1 MTDTSPIAPERAP
14 ASASPWAPLSLPVF
28 RMLWAVWM
36 TANACMW
43 MSDVAAAWMMTTLT
57 SSPTMV
63 ALVQTAATLPVFLL
77 GVPSGALADILDRRR
92 YFVATQFWV
101 AAVAVVLCVA
111 SLLDALTPSLLL
123 ALTFLNG
130 IGLAMRWPVFA
141 AIVPGIVP
149 RPQLLAALALNGL
162 AMNASRIVGPIV
174 AGMLI
179 AAAGSE
185 WVFALNAALSVVAGF
200 MILRWKSEQKVS
212 ALPAE
217 RFVGAIRVGLQ
228 YVRQSPRMH
237 VVLLRIG
244 LFFLHSTALIALL
257 PLVATRLQGGGA
269 GTYTL
274 LLSAIGAGAIVAVL
288 WMRRLRD
295 WMDNDAMVRNGTLLH
310 ALATVAAAFA
320 PNIGIALPAMLVA
333 GMAWISVANTIMTAA
348 QLALPDWVRARAM
361 AIYQTALMG
370 GGALGAALWGQVAGL
385 TDVRTSLLLAS
396 ASGLAAWMAT
406 RRRRLE
412 GDATPDDLSP
422 ALIWKD
428 PVTAFAV
435 APERG
440 PVLLTIA
447 YEIDPAR
454 ADEFIA
460 VMRESRAG
468 RLRHG
473 VIGWELFRDTKHP
486 GRYIEYIVEESWVEH
501 LRRFERM
508 PAAEVVLR
516 DRKQALHVGAEPPVV
531 TRYVAEPV
539 DRP

>member
-1 MTDTSPIAPERAP
+1 MTDTSPAAPARAP
-14 ASASPWAPLSLPVF
+14 VSASPWAPLSLPVF
-28 RMLWAVWM
+28 RMLWVVWM

-43 MSDVAAAWMMTTLT
+43 MNDVAAAWMMTTLT
-57 SSPTMV
+57 PSPTMV
-63 ALVQTAATLPVFLL
+63 ALVQTASTLPVFLL
-77 GVPSGALADILDRRR
+77 GMPSGALADILDRRR

-101 AAVAVVLCVA
+101 AAVAVVLCIA

-123 ALTFLNG
+123 ALTFANG

-149 RPQLLAALALNGL
+149 RTQLPAALALNGL

-174 AGMLI
+174 AGTLI

-185 WVFALNAALSVVAGF
+185 WVFALNAALSVGAGF
-200 MILRWKSEQKVS
+200 VILRWRSEQKIS

-237 VVLLRIG
+237 VVMLRIA

-257 PLVATRLQGGGA
+257 PLVAKRLHGGGA
-269 GTYTL
+269 GTFTL
-274 LLSAIGAGAIVAVL
+274 LLSAMGAGAIVAVL
-288 WMRRLRD
+288 SMRRLRD

-310 ALATVAAAFA
+310 ALATVAAAYA
-320 PNIGIALPAMLVA
+320 PNVAVALPAMLLA
-333 GMAWISVANTIMTAA
+333 GMAWISVANTITTAA
-348 QLALPDWVRARAM
+348 QLTLPDWVRARGM
-361 AIYQTALMG
+361 SIYQAALMG

-385 TDVRTSLLLAS
+385 SDVRTSLLLAS
-396 ASGLAAWMAT
+396 ASGLAAWLAT

-412 GDATPDDLSP
+412 GAEPDDLSP

-428 PVTAFAV
+428 PVTAFPV

-440 PVLLTIA
+440 PVLVTIA

-454 ADEFIA
+454 ADEFVA
-460 VMRESRAG
+460 LMHESRAG
-468 RLRHG
+468 RLRYG
-473 VIGWELFRDTKHP
+473 VIGWELFRDTSQP

-508 PAAEVVLR
+508 TAAEVSLR
-516 DRKQALHVGAEPPVV
+516 DRKLALHIGAEPPVV

-539 DRP
+539 DRH

>member
-1 MTDTSPIAPERAP
+1 MTDTSAIAPERTP
-14 ASASPWAPLSLPVF
+14 VSASPWAPLSLPVF

-43 MSDVAAAWMMTTLT
+43 MNDVAAAWVMTTLT
-57 SSPTMV
+57 PSPTMV

-101 AAVAVVLCVA
+101 AAVAVVLCIA

-123 ALTFLNG
+123 GLTFLNG

-149 RPQLLAALALNGL
+149 RPQLSAALALNGL
-162 AMNASRIVGPIV
+162 AMNASRIIGPIV
-174 AGMLI
+174 AGTLI

-212 ALPAE
+212 SLPAE

-228 YVRQSPRMH
+228 YVRQSPPMH
-237 VVLLRIG
+237 VVMLRIA

-269 GTYTL
+269 GTFTL
-274 LLSAIGAGAIVAVL
+274 LLSAMGVGAIVAVL
-288 WMRRLRD
+288 SIRRLRD

-320 PNIGIALPAMLVA
+320 PSIGIALLAMLVA
-333 GMAWISVANTIMTAA
+333 GMAWISVANTITTAA

-370 GGALGAALWGQVAGL
+370 GGALGSALWGQVAGL
-385 TDVRTSLLLAS
+385 ADVRTSLLLAS
-396 ASGLAAWMAT
+396 ASGLAAWLLT
-406 RRRRLE
+406 RRHRID
-412 GDATPDDLSP
+412 GATAEDLSP
-422 ALIWKD
+422 AHAWDD
-428 PVTAFAV
+428 PVTAFQV

-440 PVLLTIA
+440 PVLVTIA

-454 ADEFIA
+454 ADEFVA
-460 VMRESRAG
+460 LMHESRVS
-468 RLRHG
+468 RLQHG
-473 VIGWELFRDTKHP
+473 VIGWELFRDTSHA
-486 GRYIEYIVEESWVEH
+486 GRYIEYIVEEAWVEH

-508 PAAEVVLR
+508 PIAAIALR
-516 DRKQALHVGAEPPVV
+516 DRKLALHIGAVPPIV

-539 DRP
+539 SRP